1 MRKSS
6 ILLLLTFSV
15 FYSSPSLAFEGD
27 YRSGSQAYR
36 QVLKIKK
43 QGDSYTVE
51 LVVGTR
57 GCSGSFD
64 GIGPVE
70 GAKLVVK
77 TTSKED
83 ANDKCVVSISRKG
96 LKLDVDED
104 DCGYWHGASCEF
116 PGTYSKR

>member
-6 ILLLLTFSV
+6 ILLLLTFGV
-15 FYSSPSLAFEGD
+15 FSTSPSLAFEGD
-27 YRSGSQAYR
+27 YRSR

-64 GIGPVE
+64 GIGKVE

-77 TTSKED
+77 T
-83 ANDKCVVSISRKG
+83 A
-96 LKLDVDED
+96 
-104 DCGYWHGASCEF
+104 
-116 PGTYSKR
+116 

>member
-1 MRKSS
+1 M
-6 ILLLLTFSV
+6 LLLLSFGV
-15 FYSSPSLAFEGD
+15 FCSSPSLAFEGD
-27 YRSGSQAYR
+27 YRAGSHAYR

-43 QGDSYTVE
+43 RSTDSYSVE

-64 GIGPVE
+64 GTGRVE
-70 GAKLVVK
+70 GAMLVVK
-77 TTSKED
+77 TSSTD
-83 ANDKCVVSISRKG
+83 NPDDKCVVSISRKG
-96 LKLDVDED
+96 SKLDVTED